1 MKKAIALS
9 IATLFCCVAF
19 AQSGIVTGTV
29 KLSDGQ
35 PAEYLN
41 VAIKETGQATIV
53 DNKGSYE
60 LKNISPGTYTLVI
73 SSIGVKSTEQR
84 IEVRANETTV
94 VPELVLAISTQ
105 QLSEVLVTS
114 YTSNNERVVQIGK
127 AGIKPMDLPQSVS
140 SINKDVLEQQQSA
153 TLGDVVKNF
162 NGVYVMGTTG
172 GYQEELAGRG
182 YLPPFAHS
190 KNLRDTELGV
200 KIEFLVVGAFPGD
213 GKPKPVSFPDPDCVT
228 MEHEGVRFVNLQ
240 TLIELKLASG
250 MTAPDRQRDLVDVQE
265 LIKVRE
271 LSKEFAGQLNPY
283 VQEKYAELWAATR
296 ATTARYITLWRN
308 KFLTVNAKSL
318 DEMIESLG
326 RAAEQ
331 LKAMR
336 DDGVVLDPSGGT
348 AADYAY
354 LVTTN
359 PEVAKKYGMLDE
371 HEFWGEDLDEEGNQ
385 PDMSDD

>member
-1 MKKAIALS
+1 MSPTKLRPGTDMPGMAELPGIEALPISYSDRLTHDPRWALIEGSRYFEEKSAVWEALQKIAKRLSELGIPYAVAGGIALFRHGYRRF
-9 IATLFCCVAF
+9 TEDLD
-19 AQSGIVTGTV
+19 IVVG
-29 KLSDGQ
+29 KS
-35 PAEYLN
+35 
-41 VAIKETGQATIV
+41 
-53 DNKGSYE
+53 E
-60 LKNISPGTYTLVI
+60 LK
-73 SSIGVKSTEQR
+73 
-84 IEVRANETTV
+84 
-94 VPELVLAISTQ
+94 
-105 QLSEVLVTS
+105 
-114 YTSNNERVVQIGK
+114 QIHK
-127 AGIKPMDLPQSVS
+127 
-140 SINKDVLEQQQSA
+140 
-153 TLGDVVKNF
+153 
-162 NGVYVMGTTG
+162 
-172 GYQEELAGRG
+172 ELAGRG